1 MNNYLSNDN
10 QQQAPQMAAGDGGPV
25 CYLWILL
32 DQNDW
37 IRLAVRER
45 PYFSLTN
52 VSPSSASPIAT
63 GPGSWKILHSL
74 GVPRVSSNWTASLAW
89 TVTRASRPLWII
101 WQIFHRL
108 VYLFTATHPCL
119 GFCFVVLSFPG
130 SNSFLIRAGSWDFV
144 RYLTSTVHQLYQL
157 AALKHVR
164 PRWNM
169 DFRGFFNEKAGP
181 NSHCKLFFWVGK
193 AKLN

>member
-1 MNNYLSNDN
+1 MDNYLSNDI

-32 DQNDW
+32 EQNDW
-37 IRLAVRER
+37 IRLALLER
-45 PYFSLTN
+45 PFFSLTN
-52 VSPSSASPIAT
+52 VSPPSASPIAT
-63 GPGSWKILHSL
+63 GPGPWKILHSL
-74 GVPRVSSNWTASLAW
+74 SVPRVASNWTASLAW
-89 TVTRASRPLWII
+89 TVTRASRPLCIV

-108 VYLFTATHPCL
+108 VYLFTAIHPCL

-144 RYLTSTVHQLYQL
+144 GYLTTTTVHQLYQL

-169 DFRGFFNEKAGP
+169 DFRGFLMKKREPIPTANY
-181 NSHCKLFFWVGK
+181 FFWWVR
-193 AKLN
+193 LR